1 MGKICAAKVYFCK
14 RRTKRYKSLQQLNII
29 NTYKRNC
36 ILPQLFAIVF
46 HQLCDLFL
54 RKERSIWIK
63 EKPNQGY
70 WDRVLE
76 KWQDGDYPYHLRVQ
90 K

>member
-1 MGKICAAKVYFCK
+1 MGKIFAAKVYFCK
-14 RRTKRYKSLQQLNII
+14 RQTKRYKSPQQLNII
-29 NTYKRNC
+29 TTYKRNC
-36 ILPQLFAIVF
+36 ILPRLFAIVF
-46 HQLCDLFL
+46 QQLCDLFL

-76 KWQDGDYPYHLRVQ
+76 KWEDGDYPYHLHAQ

>member
-1 MGKICAAKVYFCK
+1 MLQKCIFAKDVLSAISPCSNS
-14 RRTKRYKSLQQLNII
+14 TINII
-29 NTYKRNC
+29 NTCKRNC
-36 ILPQLFAIVF
+36 ILPRLFAIVF

-54 RKERSIWIK
+54 RKERFIWIK

-76 KWQDGDYPYHLRVQ
+76 KWEGGDYPYHLRVQ

>member
-1 MGKICAAKVYFCK
+1 MLQKCIFAKDALSAISHCSNS
-14 RRTKRYKSLQQLNII
+14 TSS
-29 NTYKRNC
+29 THKRNC
-36 ILPQLFAIVF
+36 ILPRLFAIVF

-63 EKPNQGY
+63 KKPNQGY

-76 KWQDGDYPYHLRVQ
+76 KWEDGDYPYHLRVQ